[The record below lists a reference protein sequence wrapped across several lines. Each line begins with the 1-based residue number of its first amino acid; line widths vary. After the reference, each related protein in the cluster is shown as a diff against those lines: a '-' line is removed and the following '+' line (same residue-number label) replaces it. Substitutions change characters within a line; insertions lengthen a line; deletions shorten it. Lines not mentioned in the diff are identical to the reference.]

1 MSDKALKQKNTF
13 KDKSS
18 VNKRYFSLKERIA
31 ELERKLAKITTNI

>member
-1 MSDKALKQKNTF
+1 MSDKTLKQNNTF

-18 VNKRYFSLKERIA
+18 INKRYFSLKERIV